1 MLMEPLPV
9 YVLNYNNHD
18 DTSRCLASML
28 SSGADRRDVT
38 LVDNGSTN
46 DSSLLLSKEHGV
58 GLMRTGRNLGYA
70 GGMNFAMR
78 AAKDRG
84 ARKCLLSSTDVLY
97 LTGALAAL
105 ARASESAEFAVMAPL
120 QVSDDGKEVRSAG
133 KRMALPR
140 GEAWHET
147 EVRGVDPYPVEAVD
161 GAALLVDIERV
172 LGVGGFDER
181 YFMYWE
187 DMDLS
192 LRLADAGERI
202 LVCPAAR
209 IVHKV
214 SGTAGQD
221 SPLQAYHST
230 RNRLLFLKAHAGAGQ
245 FLVANAYQVAYA
257 MPVFLAHLLRTK
269 QREAMRA
276 VVRGYVDGL
285 VRPPKMGGGKGGGG
299 EGGKG
304 AGR

>member
-1 MLMEPLPV
+1 MMMAPLLV

-28 SSGADRRDVT
+28 SSGGDRRDIT

-46 DSSLLLSKEHGV
+46 DSSLRLSKEYGV

-70 GGMNFAMR
+70 GGMNLTMR
-78 AAKDRG
+78 AAMERG
-84 ARKCLLSSTDVLY
+84 ARKCLLSSTDVIY
-97 LTGALAAL
+97 LPGALAAL
-105 ARASESAEFAVMAPL
+105 AHASGSTEFAVMAPV

-133 KRMALPR
+133 KRMVLPR

-147 EVRGVDPYPVEAVD
+147 VVRGEAPYPVEAVD
-161 GAALLVDIERV
+161 GAALLVDVERV
-172 LGVGGFDER
+172 LSVGGFDER

-192 LRLADAGERI
+192 LRLAGAGWRV

-245 FLVANAYQVAYA
+245 FLAANAYQSLYA

-269 QREAMRA
+269 QREALRA
-276 VVRGYVDGL
+276 VIRGYVDGL
-285 VRPPKMGGGKGGGG
+285 VRPP
-299 EGGKG
+299 G
-304 AGR
+304 AGGVVGAGL